1 MNGTGFHW
9 DQNVD
14 SNFVRRRSNFQGI
27 TLKVMTEFEGNSI
40 NADIN
45 YKTNATYFP
54 ENETYLLNG
63 FTYGI
68 YQDALDVLEEHL
80 NFTAQIFKRKDGAWG
95 MVYPQSDGTFKTVG
109 FIGDLFLKKAD
120 FAIGN
125 VIIFQ
130 TRAQFVDYLPAV
142 GIYQGK
148 IHTLATIISSIFNE
162 LYFKV

>member
-1 MNGTGFHW
+1 MNGNIFQW
-9 DQNVD
+9 EKDIMP
-14 SNFVRRRSNFQGI
+14 NFVRRRSNFEGV

-40 NADIN
+40 NADIS
-45 YKTNATYFP
+45 YQTNAPYFP

-68 YQDALDVLEEHL
+68 YQDLLDTLQDHL
-80 NFTAQIFKRKDGAWG
+80 NFSAKIFKRKDGQWG
-95 MVYPQSDGTFKTVG
+95 NVFPQSDGTFVTVG

-120 FAIGN
+120 FAVGN

-148 IHTLATIISSIFNE
+148 LPMFTILNSSSN
-162 LYFKV
+162 L